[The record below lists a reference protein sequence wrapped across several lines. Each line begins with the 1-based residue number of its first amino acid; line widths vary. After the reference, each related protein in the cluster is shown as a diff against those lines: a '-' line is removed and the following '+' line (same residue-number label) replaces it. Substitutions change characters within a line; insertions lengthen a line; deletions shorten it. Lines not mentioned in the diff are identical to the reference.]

1 MAAVTATIPTR
12 RITARLD
19 LPHLAALHSPRLPL
33 FLIGRWL
40 LTRLLAALLRL
51 LRLLLTV
58 VTLLLI
64 TLALPS
70 CLRRFATTRRVPTA
84 AGAVIVCLRA

>member
-1 MAAVTATIPTR
+1 MAAVTAIIPTR

-40 LTRLLAALLRL
+40 LTRLLAALRL
-51 LRLLLTV
+51 PRLLLTV

-70 CLRRFATTRRVPTA
+70 RLRRFATTRCVPAT

>member
-40 LTRLLAALLRL
+40 LTRLLAALL
-51 LRLLLTV
+51 TV

-70 CLRRFATTRRVPTA
+70 RLRRFAITRRVPAT

>member
-1 MAAVTATIPTR
+1 MAAVTAIIPAR

-19 LPHLAALHSPRLPL
+19 LPHLAALDSPRLPL

-40 LTRLLAALLRL
+40 LTALLRL
-51 LRLLLTV
+51 PRLLLTV

-70 CLRRFATTRRVPTA
+70 RLRRFATTRRVPAT

>member
-40 LTRLLAALLRL
+40 LTALLRL
-51 LRLLLTV
+51 PRLLLTV

>member
-40 LTRLLAALLRL
+40 LTRLLAALRL
-51 LRLLLTV
+51 PRLLLTV

-70 CLRRFATTRRVPTA
+70 RLRRFATTRCVPAT

>member
-40 LTRLLAALLRL
+40 LTWLAALLRL
-51 LRLLLTV
+51 PRLLLTV

-70 CLRRFATTRRVPTA
+70 CLRRFATTRRVPAT

>member
-40 LTRLLAALLRL
+40 LAALLRL
-51 LRLLLTV
+51 PRLLLTA

-70 CLRRFATTRRVPTA
+70 CLRRFATTRRVPAT

>member
-1 MAAVTATIPTR
+1 MAAVTAIIPTR

-19 LPHLAALHSPRLPL
+19 LPHLAALDSPRLPL

-40 LTRLLAALLRL
+40 LTRLLAALRL
-51 LRLLLTV
+51 PRLLLTV

-70 CLRRFATTRRVPTA
+70 CLRRFATTRRVPAT

>member
-1 MAAVTATIPTR
+1 VAAVTATIPTR

-19 LPHLAALHSPRLPL
+19 LPHLAALYSPRLPL
-33 FLIGRWL
+33 FLIGCW
-40 LTRLLAALLRL
+40 LLAALLRL
-51 LRLLLTV
+51 PRLLLTV

-70 CLRRFATTRRVPTA
+70 CLRRFATTRRVPAT

>member
-1 MAAVTATIPTR
+1 MAAVTAIIPTR

-19 LPHLAALHSPRLPL
+19 LPHLAALDSPRLPL

-40 LTRLLAALLRL
+40 LTRLLAALRL
-51 LRLLLTV
+51 PRLLLTV

-70 CLRRFATTRRVPTA
+70 RLRRFATTRCVPAT
-84 AGAVIVCLRA
+84 AGAVSVCLRA

>member
-1 MAAVTATIPTR
+1 MAAVTAIIPTR

-40 LTRLLAALLRL
+40 LTRLLAALRL
-51 LRLLLTV
+51 PRLLLTV

-70 CLRRFATTRRVPTA
+70 CLRRFATTRRVPAT

>member
-1 MAAVTATIPTR
+1 MAAVTAIIPAR

-40 LTRLLAALLRL
+40 LTRLLAALRL
-51 LRLLLTV
+51 PRLLLTV

-70 CLRRFATTRRVPTA
+70 RLRRFATTRRVPAT

>member
-19 LPHLAALHSPRLPL
+19 LPHLAALYSPRLPL
-33 FLIGRWL
+33 FLIGCW
-40 LTRLLAALLRL
+40 LLAALLRL
-51 LRLLLTV
+51 PRLLLTV

-70 CLRRFATTRRVPTA
+70 RLRRFATTRRVPAT